1 MGANTDSHGIRFASR
16 TARVLA
22 WLVYMP
28 PFNWIAQMQSNV
40 STGGLKQIFGE
51 YDAQPISVGLIL
63 RGPKPSPSRFAIPS
77 DHDES
82 K

>member
-1 MGANTDSHGIRFASR
+1 MGAHTDPNGIRYASR

-22 WLVYMP
+22 WLVYLP

-40 STGGLKQIFGE
+40 ATEGLKQIFGE
-51 YDAQPISVGLIL
+51 YDAQPITLSLIA
-63 RGPKPSPSRFAIPS
+63 RGRPQSSLPLAIPS
-77 DHDES
+77 GLDES

>member
-1 MGANTDSHGIRFASR
+1 MGANTDPHGIRYASR

-22 WLVYMP
+22 WLVYLP

-40 STGGLKQIFGE
+40 STEGLKQIFGE
-51 YDAQPISVGLIL
+51 YDAQPITLSLIV
-63 RGPKPSPSRFAIPS
+63 RGRPQSSLPLAIPS
-77 DHDES
+77 DLPES